1 MITTGYDNENKVLK
15 VAYDGTITA
24 NDYKENLIPAIE
36 AEIAKDHAI
45 RLVVDL
51 SKLDKFSIGAMFED
65 SKLGFEYLKRFE
77 KVSIISEPGIIF
89 DMKPL
94 FEKLLPSKVKFFK
107 PDESKDAFKWAA

>member
-45 RLVVDL
+45 RL
-51 SKLDKFSIGAMFED
+51 
-65 SKLGFEYLKRFE
+65 
-77 KVSIISEPGIIF
+77 
-89 DMKPL
+89 
-94 FEKLLPSKVKFFK
+94 
-107 PDESKDAFKWAA
+107 